1 MHTAATEYKH
11 SFTIFLIV
19 LQFIISLSQEV
30 LCILVLVEHL
40 LCITTFLHPSH
51 SVSSEDSDQ
60 SRFYAGLHM
69 TIPSFLLISA
79 KFTAHT
85 NSFSAGISCN
95 ENLNIPCNFFLLS
108 VSPQGKALPP
118 PHTLPSLTRLVSFL
132 SSSPSPPHPLLLPG
146 NQFAFKLFRSRVVK
160 KS

>member
-1 MHTAATEYKH
+1 M
-11 SFTIFLIV
+11 
-19 LQFIISLSQEV
+19 LQSIISF
-30 LCILVLVEHL
+30 CKLVFPVVFLVKQL

-85 NSFSAGISCN
+85 NSFSAGISCDKHSTFSN
-95 ENLNIPCNFFLLS
+95 VPCNIFF
-108 VSPQGKALPP
+108 SPQGKALLP

-132 SSSPSPPHPLLLPG
+132 SSSPSPPHLLALPR
-146 NQFAFKLFRSRVVK
+146 QFQLA
-160 KS
+160 